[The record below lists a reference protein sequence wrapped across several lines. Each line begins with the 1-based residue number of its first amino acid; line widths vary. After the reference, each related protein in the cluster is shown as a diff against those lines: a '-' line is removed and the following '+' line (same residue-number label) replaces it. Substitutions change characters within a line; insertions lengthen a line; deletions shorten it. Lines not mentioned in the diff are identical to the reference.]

1 MEIPDYQTLM
11 LPLLQYLSDGKEHQ
25 INECANAIAKHFKLT
40 EKQQNQ
46 LLPNSNYPI
55 LKDRMGWAKS
65 YMKMA
70 GLIKN
75 DKRGIYQITDAGLS
89 LIKSNPQTINNQL
102 LMQYP
107 SFQEF
112 LNKSQPS
119 QKSKTEKDTEDINL
133 EEEKRT
139 PSEMMR
145 EALGQVNHQL
155 GEDLIDKVISMS
167 PQFFERLVI
176 ELMEKMGYGEG
187 KITNYTKD
195 GGIDGIINEDKLGL
209 GKIFIQAKR
218 YQRGNNVGSPMT
230 DAFVGAITKKGGNKG
245 VFITTSDFTSSA
257 KDNRSQSVKVAYI
270 NGLDL
275 AKLMI
280 QYSIGV
286 TAVDTYV
293 VNKIDSDYF
302 DE

>member
-1 MEIPDYQTLM
+1 MIPIKKIWTNIINFYQEEFIYNDEFENKTLDGSSAAAVILGVSSAQDLRLTDLIGFKTHADVKAVAGPMESGEQAALKAYFEEDVVRLAQAQGQALRAFN
-11 LPLLQYLSDGKEHQ
+11 DGGFIH
-25 INECANAIAKHFKLT
+25 
-40 EKQQNQ
+40 
-46 LLPNSNYPI
+46 
-55 LKDRMGWAKS
+55 
-65 YMKMA
+65 
-70 GLIKN
+70 
-75 DKRGIYQITDAGLS
+75 
-89 LIKSNPQTINNQL
+89 PQFHLGNGGV
-102 LMQYP
+102 
-107 SFQEF
+107 
-112 LNKSQPS
+112 
-119 QKSKTEKDTEDINL
+119 DINL

-280 QYSIGV
+280 QYGIGV

>member
-1 MEIPDYQTLM
+1 MEIPDYQTM
-11 LPLLQYLSDGKEHQ
+11 MRPLLQYLSDGREHK
-25 INECANAIAKHFKLT
+25 INECAKAIAKHFKLT
-40 EKQQNQ
+40 EEQQNQ
-46 LLPNSNYPI
+46 LLLNSNYPI
-55 LKDRMGWAKS
+55 LKDRMSWAKS
-65 YMKMA
+65 YLKMA
-70 GLIKN
+70 GLIQNK
-75 DKRGIYQITDAGLS
+75 KRGIYKITDAGLS
-89 LIKSNPQTINNQL
+89 LIKSNPQTINNKL
-102 LMQYP
+102 LIQYP

-112 LNKSQPS
+112 LKRSQS
-119 QKSKTEKDTEDINL
+119 SSKTEKDKENINL
-133 EEEKRT
+133 EKNKHT

-145 EALGQVNHQL
+145 EALELVNHQL
-155 GEDLIDKVISMS
+155 GEDLIDKIISMS
-167 PQFFERLVI
+167 PQFFEQLVV

-187 KITNYTKD
+187 KITQYTKD

-218 YQRGNNVGSPMT
+218 YQRGNNISSPMT

-245 VFITTSDFTSSA
+245 VFITTSDFSSSA

-270 NGLDL
+270 NGMDL

-280 QYSIGV
+280 QYGIGV